1 MDIFSL
7 CTDIPT
13 AEGLAA
19 LKYYLEYYPDESRLS
34 TPTLLKLT
42 ELVLN
47 LSSFEFDS
55 EYYIQKKGVAMG
67 TKMGPCYA
75 CLFVGYV
82 EVKMLLTY
90 TGTKP
95 IVLRRYIDDYIGIS
109 TSTKKELEDLMQYV
123 NDFHPSLSYT
133 YDISDTS
140 VNFLDISISMTQRG
154 LTTDISYKDTDTHS
168 YLRYELAHPPSCRKG
183 IPYSQFI
190 RLRRICN
197 NDHTFERR
205 SDEMSEFLTQRGF
218 PVNTIKNSHRRASKF
233 T

>member
-1 MDIFSL
+1 
-7 CTDIPT
+7 
-13 AEGLAA
+13 
-19 LKYYLEYYPDESRLS
+19 
-34 TPTLLKLT
+34 
-42 ELVLN
+42 
-47 LSSFEFDS
+47 
-55 EYYIQKKGVAMG
+55 
-67 TKMGPCYA
+67 
-75 CLFVGYV
+75 
-82 EVKMLLTY
+82 MLLTY

-95 IVLRRYIDDYIGIS
+95 IVLRRYIDDYVGIS

-123 NDFHPSLSYT
+123 NDFHQSLSYT

-140 VNFLDISISMTQRG
+140 VNFIDISISMTQHG

-197 NDHTFERR
+197 NDQTFERR
-205 SDEMSEFLTQRGF
+205 LDEMSEFLTQIGF

-233 T
+233 TQSEAINKRKNLNNTGVPLTMKFSSITQ